1 VSYHANII
9 VRQSI
14 QAAGGLAYLFW
25 LNGKMAAAAMFG
37 LLLMGAIS
45 HFNGA
50 YSRWLATKITDE
62 TADANAVAEQALGLV
77 RLVRTHAAEGVEAAK
92 YSGKLGNIMALEE
105 AQVRAGGG
113 YLLAFEFVAS
123 NFTHA
128 RSLLTRFFFLLQG
141 WGYGLGRALSAVASC
156 AVTSAVLLTGQRA
169 VTSGALNGEGV
180 TAFFFYV
187 AFVAGSSFDVGEQ
200 WTRIQQALGAG
211 KSVFAMASREP
222 VRFRDTEMNPA
233 AVAAA
238 AEQPLMAAT
247 SRHEPEAAL
256 SALGNPIHGAAPAAV
271 AAAAKLEL
279 ADVHFEYPGRPGAA
293 VLKGLT
299 LAVRP
304 GEVVGLVGGSGG
316 GKSTVLRLLCGFYAA
331 QRGRVLLNGKDVL
344 RDYSPAELA
353 RTIAWVTQEPQLF
366 PVSVAENIAYGLP
379 VGSWTMDD
387 VERCVRVP

>member
-1 VSYHANII
+1 
-9 VRQSI
+9 
-14 QAAGGLAYLFW
+14 
-25 LNGKMAAAAMFG
+25 
-37 LLLMGAIS
+37 
-45 HFNGA
+45 
-50 YSRWLATKITDE
+50 
-62 TADANAVAEQALGLV
+62 
-77 RLVRTHAAEGVEAAK
+77 
-92 YSGKLGNIMALEE
+92 
-105 AQVRAGGG
+105 
-113 YLLAFEFVAS
+113 LLAFEFVAS

-238 AEQPLMAAT
+238 AEQPLMVAT